1 MANYFRP
8 QVLASLAVMALFSA
22 VAMAAPQQGQ
32 DQNKDAQHP
41 LPWAYAVQPP
51 GPPPPP
57 PTDDAEVKTIPGS
70 NQSFTMKQLRDTG
83 NPVDWFPGDHPPMP
97 AIVAHRRRSRV
108 VFRRD
113 EFHFLEFQAEV
124 VQRFLDQ
131 VRVLVSDVAEFGG
144 GHTHEKDG
152 STGMTVLGGF
162 QPSVVRM
169 PVDLFFQRIQNAQP
183 RIGGEARA
191 WNRHK

>member
-57 PTDDAEVKTIPGS
+57 PTDDADVKQLPGS
-70 NQSFTMKQLRDTG
+70 TQSFTMKQIRDTG

-97 AIVAHRRRSRV
+97 TIVAHRRSPNANPWIGSCGLCHYPNGKGRPENAGVAGLPAGYILEQLSDFKNGARKTADPGKRNTAV
-108 VFRRD
+108 MAGNAAGITD
-113 EFHFLEFQAEV
+113 EEAKAAAEY
-124 VQRFLDQ
+124 F
-131 VRVLVSDVAEFGG
+131 SSM
-144 GHTHEKDG
+144 K
-152 STGMTVLGGF
+152 MT
-162 QPSVVRM
+162 PW
-169 PVDLFFQRIQNAQP
+169 I
-183 RIGGEARA
+183 
-191 WNRHK
+191 